1 MDAANSSSRIARYD
15 TPRRWLYQ
23 RDVFG
28 GLGSLRELGVSGA
41 MAAGKLAIVRFG
53 GCFIE

>member
-41 MAAGKLAIVRFG
+41 MTAGKLAIVRFG